1 MIVIEIHSGE
11 EMVWGGTL
19 ADIPDSGAVI
29 ALNFPPA
36 ESGTERPPKFYR
48 VINTMWSIVEGYPI
62 NQSPPR
68 VSVIEIDPSTGKPK
82 QSLIQ
87 PAQRI
92 H

>member
-1 MIVIEIHSGE
+1 MIVVEIYSGE
-11 EMVWGGTL
+11 EMVWGGAL
-19 ADIPDSGAVI
+19 PGIPDSGAVL
-29 ALNFPPA
+29 ALNFPVA
-36 ESGTERPPKFYR
+36 ESGAERAPKFYR
-48 VINTMWSIVEGYPI
+48 VINAMWSIVEGYPI